1 MRQTNV
7 RLTAMA
13 ATFVLS
19 LLLDG
24 AAAQT
29 VSIYQATLAETNQ
42 KTQEVSTEQVRRIV
56 ADGSAILVDTRSR
69 AEYAAGHIPSAQALN
84 GPVSAHVAELER
96 LVGDDK
102 SKALV
107 LYCNGPYCGQSGRL
121 ANELV
126 AAGFTNIRRYQLG
139 IPVWR
144 ALGGPTEI
152 ELEAI
157 VRIFKVDRTAV
168 FIDARS
174 VEEFAKGSIPT
185 ARNLP
190 IEIVDV
196 TIKKMASGQLTDAP
210 LPTDDFNTRVVL
222 FGRDATQARAIANL
236 MAKRP
241 WHNVNYFP
249 GSFETLAVAL
259 KNK

>member
-1 MRQTNV
+1 M
-7 RLTAMA
+7 TAA
-13 ATFVLS
+13 FVLS
-19 LLLDG
+19 LLLEG

-29 VSIYQATLAETNQ
+29 VSIFQATLAEANQ
-42 KTQEVSTEQVRRIV
+42 KSQEVSTEEVRHI
-56 ADGSAILVDTRSR
+56 AANGSAILVDTRSR
-69 AEYAAGHIPSAQALN
+69 AEYAAGHIPSAQTLN
-84 GPVSAHVAELER
+84 GPASAHVAELER
-96 LVGDDK
+96 LVGGNK

-121 ANELV
+121 ADQLV

-157 VRIFKVDRTAV
+157 VRIFKLDRTAV
-168 FIDARS
+168 LIDARS
-174 VEEFAKGSIPT
+174 VEEFAKGSVPT

-190 IEIVDV
+190 IGMVDE
-196 TIKKMASGQLTDAP
+196 TIKKMASAQLIDAP

-222 FGRDATQARAIANL
+222 FGRDATQARAIADL

-241 WHNVNYFP
+241 WHNVSYFS
-249 GSFETLAVAL
+249 GSFETLAAAL
-259 KNK
+259 K

>member
-1 MRQTNV
+1 MKQTNM
-7 RLTAMA
+7 RLTAI
-13 ATFVLS
+13 ATLALS
-19 LLLDG
+19 ILLG
-24 AAAQT
+24 SAAAQT
-29 VSIYQATLAETNQ
+29 VSVYQATLAETNQ

-56 ADGSAILVDTRSR
+56 ADGSAILVDTRSH
-69 AEYAAGHIPSAQALN
+69 AEYVAGHIPNAQSFN
-84 GPVSAHVAELER
+84 GPASTHVAELER
-96 LVGDDK
+96 SVGGDK

-121 ANELV
+121 ADQLI
-126 AAGFTNIRRYQLG
+126 AAGFTNVRRYQLG

-152 ELEAI
+152 ELEGI

-168 FIDARS
+168 FIDARPAQ
-174 VEEFAKGSIPT
+174 EFAKGSIPT

-190 IEIVDV
+190 IETVDE

-210 LPTDDFNTRVVL
+210 LPTDDFNERIVL
-222 FGRDATQARAIANL
+222 FGRDHTQARAIADL

-241 WHNVNYFP
+241 WHNVSYFP
-249 GSFETLAVAL
+249 GSFETLATAL
-259 KNK
+259 NK

>member
-7 RLTAMA
+7 SLTAMA
-13 ATFVLS
+13 ALTLS
-19 LLLDG
+19 LLLEG

-29 VSIYQATLAETNQ
+29 VTIYQATLAEANQ
-42 KTQEVSTEQVRRIV
+42 KTQEVSTEQVQRIV

-84 GPVSAHVAELER
+84 GPVSAHVTELER
-96 LVGDDK
+96 LVGGDK
-102 SKALV
+102 SRALV

-121 ANELV
+121 ANQLV

-157 VRIFKVDRTAV
+157 VRILKVDRTAV

-174 VEEFAKGSIPT
+174 GEEFAKGSIPT

-190 IEIVDV
+190 IKIVDE
-196 TIKKMASGQLTDAP
+196 TIKKMASGQLVDAP

-222 FGRDATQARAIANL
+222 FGRDATQARAIADL

-241 WHNVNYFP
+241 WHNVSYFP
-249 GSFETLAVAL
+249 GSFETLAAAL
-259 KNK
+259 NK